1 MNTFGTLGNK
11 YLTEE
16 KLPVTTESE
25 VEASSV
31 VDLVDELVDDLVG
44 TTGTVASP
52 Q

>member
-11 YLTEE
+11 YLE

-31 VDLVDELVDDLVG
+31 VDLVDELVDGFVG
-44 TTGTVASP
+44 RTGTAASP